1 MSKTQKTKHNIAV
14 QVCWFRPPVDWFKLN
29 FDGAA
34 LGNPSK
40 AGRGGLI
47 RDHQGKWVKGYMR
60 HIGFASSIIAKF
72 WVLKDGLLLASQLGI
87 SQLLVELDAQNVV
100 NLLHSSRSYNN
111 SFSSLLNDCRFF
123 LC

>member
-1 MSKTQKTKHNIAV
+1 
-14 QVCWFRPPVDWFKLN
+14 
-29 FDGAA
+29 
-34 LGNPSK
+34 
-40 AGRGGLI
+40 
-47 RDHQGKWVKGYMR
+47 MR

-72 WVLKDGLLLASQLGI
+72 WALKDGLLLASQLGI